1 MIRFIVKDT
10 RTAFEAVEWCIE
22 RFSNEDW
29 DIRPSNQGWRIYN
42 FEFKNSQDATL
53 FGLTWSEHV

>member
-1 MIRFIVKDT
+1 MIKFAIKDT

-22 RFSNEDW
+22 RFSVQDW
-29 DIRPSNQGWRIYN
+29 DIRPSVQGWQIYN
-42 FEFKNSQDATL
+42 FEFKNRQDATL

>member
-10 RTAFEAVEWCIE
+10 RIAFEAVEWCIE

-42 FEFKNSQDATL
+42 FEFKKPQDATL

>member
-1 MIRFIVKDT
+1 MIKFAIKDT

-22 RFSNEDW
+22 RFSVHDW
-29 DIRPSNQGWRIYN
+29 DIQPSVQGWQIYN
-42 FEFKNSQDATL
+42 FEFKNRQDATL